1 MALLP
6 IRQLGDAGVITD
18 LTNHNLPTNAFTMGV
33 NVRFDD
39 GVVSRSPVLR
49 RAKGSL
55 GFDPRFVYGIQ
66 PESGFDTILMASDD
80 FALHEYA
87 NGNVTNVS
95 GSITGTSTNVAYTGT
110 SLADTIYVNRFDRVP
125 VYRVNSASLN
135 APFAD
140 LPNWD
145 STWRAYSLRSFG
157 DQLIAMN
164 LQEGSSLFP
173 TRVRFS
179 DITSA
184 GTVPSSWDAADPT
197 NSAGFN
203 DLVQMKTGIVDGGT
217 LGSNF
222 IIYSEDQVWM
232 MEFVGGQFV
241 FNFRKLFSDI
251 GMINQNCAVEV
262 EGKHF
267 VFGTDDLY
275 MHDGSS
281 YQSIADQRVKN
292 FVFRGLNNTKRNR
305 CFVQHNMLLSEV
317 MFCYNSSDDYVA
329 YTNSDR
335 CNRAAIYNYRNNTWS
350 FGDLANITSGS
361 LANANAITTY
371 ANAAADLTYDAVGGS
386 YLDQEDSFGKHV
398 VMVGKANSSDGIT
411 SDKLYVLDLADEG
424 SIGFPMDD
432 EANKAPVLE
441 RQGLDLDEAGL
452 PLSGY
457 KVITRLYPQA
467 GTVNPNKEVT
477 FTFGATDISN
487 LLPNYGLD
495 VTYNM
500 EIDHKIDTRAAGRYV
515 SYKMT
520 YTDNKDFRLSG
531 FDMDVSVTGRR

>member
-39 GVVSRSPVLR
+39 GVVSRSSVLR
-49 RAKGSL
+49 RVKGSL
-55 GFDPRFVYGIQ
+55 GFSPRFVYGIQ

-80 FALHEYA
+80 YALHEYA

-95 GSITGTSTNVAYTGT
+95 GSITGTASNVSYTGT
-110 SLADTIYVNRFDRVP
+110 TLADVTYLNRFDRVP
-125 VYRVNSASLN
+125 VYRVNGGAATN
-135 APFAD
+135 FAD

-145 STWRAYSLRSFG
+145 STWRAASIRSFG
-157 DQLIAMN
+157 DQLIALN
-164 LQEGSSLFP
+164 LQEGTSVFP

-179 DITSA
+179 DITTA
-184 GTVPSSWDAADPT
+184 NTVPSSWDAADVT
-197 NSAGFN
+197 KSAGFN
-203 DLVQMKTGIVDGGT
+203 DIVQMKTGLVDGAT

-222 IIYSEDQVWM
+222 ILYSEDQVWM
-232 MEFVGGQFV
+232 MEFVGGQFI

-267 VFGTDDLY
+267 VFGTDDIY
-275 MHDGSS
+275 MHDGST

-292 FVFRGLNNTKRNR
+292 FVFKGLNNTKRNR

-317 MFCYNSSDDYVA
+317 MFCYNSGDDYVA
-329 YTNSDR
+329 YPNSDR
-335 CNRAAIYNYRNNTWS
+335 CNRAAVFNYRNSTWS
-350 FGDLANITSGS
+350 FIDLANITSGS
-361 LANANAITTY
+361 LANANSVTTF
-371 ANAAADLTYDAVGGS
+371 ANAAADLTYDDIGGS
-386 YLDQEDSFGKHV
+386 YLDQEDSFGKNV
-398 VMVGKANSSDGIT
+398 VMVGEDNSSDGIT

-424 SIGFPMDD
+424 SIGFPMDT
-432 EANKAPVLE
+432 EANKAPFLE

-467 GTVNPNKEVT
+467 GTSNTDKVVT
-477 FTFGATDISN
+477 FTFGATDISS
-487 LLPNYGLD
+487 LTPNYGAD
-495 VTYNM
+495 VTFNM
-500 EIDHKIDTRAAGRYV
+500 ETEHKIDTRTAGRYV